1 LHGQRPERPKKP
13 AADRRHCR
21 GGRFRARLIAR
32 KSSAEIEDLLGYV
45 DEPEIIHRDNL
56 ILVG

>member
-1 LHGQRPERPKKP
+1 MS
-13 AADRRHCR
+13 AR
-21 GGRFRARLIAR
+21 GSAR
-32 KSSAEIEDLLGYV
+32 KATADIEGILAYV